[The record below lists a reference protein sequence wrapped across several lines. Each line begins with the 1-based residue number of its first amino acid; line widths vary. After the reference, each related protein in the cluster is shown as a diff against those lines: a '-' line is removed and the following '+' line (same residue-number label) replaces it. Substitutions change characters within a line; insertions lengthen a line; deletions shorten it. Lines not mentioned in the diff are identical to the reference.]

1 MHINLLCA
9 CWHSEAVK
17 GSSSHLTDGHVSPL
31 PMSGANWRALF
42 LLGGSGSP
50 LPKMASLFT
59 GSAHTPSLGSNT
71 LKALITIYTTLD
83 IVESYKLVLPST
95 LHVRLLNMP
104 MTFCSNNSLPMTSS
118 SLSMD
123 SCSEL
128 LGLMLTRIYE
138 TFRACSRPE
147 NYLVRANDSKIESEN
162 CNVQKVMLVGA
173 SNLRHSLPHFAGSD
187 LNLINLTKRYQDG
200 LQPARTLKVLW
211 RKSEPKHQKQ
221 QLLFSICLGTA
232 RSGMS
237 NLLMEPY
244 HCPLKAME
252 SSISEAEWL
261 SLPLRYPNEQLIQ

>member
-1 MHINLLCA
+1 MHIA
-9 CWHSEAVK
+9 QTGEGHRE
-17 GSSSHLTDGHVSPL
+17 HDGRQGL
-31 PMSGANWRALF
+31 D
-42 LLGGSGSP
+42 GGSWRRGGYWRWKIFQGYLTSDI
-50 LPKMASLFT
+50 
-59 GSAHTPSLGSNT
+59 GHNT
-71 LKALITIYTTLD
+71 REYCVGLKALIPIYTTLD
-83 IVESYKLVLPST
+83 IVESYKLVLSST
-95 LHVRLLNMP
+95 LHVRLLDMP
-104 MTFCSNNSLPMTSS
+104 MTFCSNDSLPMTFSG
-118 SLSMD
+118 LSKE

-128 LGLMLTRIYE
+128 LGLMLTSIYE
-138 TFRACSRPE
+138 KFRACLRPE

-162 CNVQKVMLVGA
+162 CNVQKVMLVRP

-187 LNLINLTKRYQDG
+187 LNLTNLTKRYQDG

-237 NLLMEPY
+237 HSMAHH